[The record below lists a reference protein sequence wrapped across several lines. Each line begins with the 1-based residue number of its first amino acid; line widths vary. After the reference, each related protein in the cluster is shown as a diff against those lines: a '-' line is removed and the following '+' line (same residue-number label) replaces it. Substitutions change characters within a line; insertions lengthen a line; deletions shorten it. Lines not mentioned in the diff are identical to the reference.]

1 MSRETQHQ
9 DHPACI
15 QTDYRQMYRLI
26 YKSKSAGLISKENL
40 RDILYKSLENNRVDG
55 VNGALIA
62 TSSYFLQF
70 LEGDFDDVNST
81 FFRIIEDPRHRDIK
95 LVSFRQVD
103 KPLFSQWRMK
113 GFGIFD
119 LNLEL
124 ENKLKERYGEEEGS
138 VFLPTEEDNALALL
152 QDIELIEKNT

>member
-1 MSRETQHQ
+1 
-9 DHPACI
+9 
-15 QTDYRQMYRLI
+15 MYRLI
-26 YKSKSAGLISKENL
+26 YKSRSAGSISKENL
-40 RDILYKSLENNRVDG
+40 RDILYTSLEKNRADR

-81 FFRIIEDPRHRDIK
+81 FFRIVADPRHRDIK

-124 ENKLKERYGEEEGS
+124 ENRLIERYGEEEGS
-138 VFLPTEEDNALALL
+138 VFLPTEETKAIALL
-152 QDIELIEKNT
+152 QDIEMTEKND